1 MRSDHRMLLQPVAVV
16 AFVLAL
22 AAPAGAADLIP
33 DEGCGYGC
41 DGRAAGYAF
50 AERNNITDPYDCE
63 GHGSAFFAGCAS
75 FVEQRRSSQPWGAPI
90 PGNQYAQ
97 PYGQRTQGQ
106 KDRQRDEAAGDDKG
120 PGLAHA
126 DLARGDRARGSAR
139 DLGVDVAVD
148 DVVVGAARRTHQGR
162 APEELE
168 EQPKVR
174 AAADHGAGQR
184 DGLPAWQHQQPNP
197 GRPVEAAEPE
207 PGAERRRRAPID
219 PVRGGG
225 VGQRRGLAHRR
236 ELAEGAGGL
245 KTLRFNP
252 QSRRMRN

>member
-50 AERNNITDPYDCE
+50 AQQNNVTDPYDCE

-97 PYGQRTQGQ
+97 PYGQ
-106 KDRQRDEAAGDDKG
+106 
-120 PGLAHA
+120 
-126 DLARGDRARGSAR
+126 
-139 DLGVDVAVD
+139 
-148 DVVVGAARRTHQGR
+148 
-162 APEELE
+162 
-168 EQPKVR
+168 QPY
-174 AAADHGAGQR
+174 G
-184 DGLPAWQHQQPNP
+184 QQPY
-197 GRPVEAAEPE
+197 AEPPADGGQDYAAPDQGYGQPDGQYDE
-207 PGAERRRRAPID
+207 PQEQGDGASEPY
-219 PVRGGG
+219 
-225 VGQRRGLAHRR
+225 
-236 ELAEGAGGL
+236 
-245 KTLRFNP
+245 
-252 QSRRMRN
+252 